1 MSTPASAMW
10 SSTPLSFPSLDTPAA
25 SDVGS
30 LAHQLHQPA
39 NLRIKRNRP
48 VHDPHP
54 TSSFLLT
61 PASNSSATMSDD
73 PTSQRSSRNVSK
85 PMFDLASAGSV
96 SRHSAPFGSS
106 SSMRSVGPLRP
117 SSLRSLVRQAL
128 AQHRYT
134 AAIFYADKLCSLV
147 SSLNGLQGHH
157 SSISTAAA
165 SLPPLSRVLLLCRCY
180 HANGEYRR
188 AIHALRTRT
197 AVCPPHTAAN
207 TSHDM
212 DDVWQYIQA
221 AHQSNDDE
229 LAYDDDDFDADSSKE
244 NQHADIN
251 TSMTDSNKMD
261 RRQQAGLSNVSAVTG
276 RARLVLECW
285 SLLSTCLFRCRDYE
299 EALLVLG
306 GDDAAAHQLL
316 HRLSDVLHTDSS
328 AASLLASNASQRG
341 DIYSQQQNR
350 TKACHWYRQALRY
363 DVQAVDAFDRLVE
376 GRMQSYEQERRMME
390 ELHFDGCEWLQL
402 VYWNKLQQ
410 FDASAHSAPSAS
422 NTKLPSRALATPA
435 SEQRSNDEGSV
446 VGRLSTLS
454 VQCGLQDNV
463 ELYTALVHQLYQRY
477 DTAAALALS
486 SRLLTLDPYN
496 PHLLPLHLLL
506 LTATHNTSH
515 LFYISH
521 QLSSSLPSSSL
532 SLYAIALYYYS
543 IRRLDLSRRFLSR
556 CSALDPLFPLPWLA
570 FGHCWAEED
579 ESDQALAAYRTAA
592 RLFEGSHLP
601 LLCLGMEYMRTG
613 NTSMAAQL
621 LESSYRVWPTDPL
634 VVNEL
639 GVLAY
644 QQGEW
649 GKAADHFRSALSLIS
664 SASAAASTGGSGNVA
679 AASAWSITACNLGHA
694 LRKLRSYSAAL
705 AAYQQALAPPRTDP
719 TQPAAAITQITV
731 PAVGGTGG
739 GSGGGGDVSG
749 WYVVRCIAFVYHLM
763 GDMDAAILH
772 YHRALAVRPRDTLT
786 ADLLNRALQE
796 TVERT
801 LAARQIDKL

>member
-10 SSTPLSFPSLDTPAA
+10 SSTPVSFPSLDTPAP

-30 LAHQLHQPA
+30 VSHQPHQPA
-39 NLRIKRNRP
+39 NHRIKRNRP
-48 VHDPHP
+48 IHELPQP

-61 PASNSSATMSDD
+61 PANSHSSAAMSDAVPSHRASRSGGQSMFD
-73 PTSQRSSRNVSK
+73 VTSAGPSSRQ
-85 PMFDLASAGSV
+85 
-96 SRHSAPFGSS
+96 SAPFSASS
-106 SSMRSVGPLRP
+106 GRGIGPLRP

-128 AQHRYT
+128 AQHRNT

-147 SSLNGLQGHH
+147 SPLSAFNGR
-157 SSISTAAA
+157 SSASPAAA
-165 SLPPLSRVLLLCRCY
+165 SLPSLSRVLLLCRCY

-197 AVCPPHTAAN
+197 AVCPPHSAAN

-221 AHQSNDDE
+221 ADNTNDEHFE
-229 LAYDDDDFDADSSKE
+229 LDDYDTDDDNTKE
-244 NQHADIN
+244 NQHTQIN
-251 TSMTDSNKMD
+251 ATVATDKPG
-261 RRQQAGLSNVSAVTG
+261 RRQPAGVSTLSAVST
-276 RARLVLECW
+276 RARVVLECW

-306 GDDAAAHQLL
+306 ADDSAAHQQL
-316 HRLSDVLHTDSS
+316 HRLSDALHSESS
-328 AASLLASNASQRG
+328 AASLLASMASHRG

-350 TKACHWYRQALRY
+350 IKACHWYRQALRY

-376 GRMQSYEQERRMME
+376 GRMQSYEQERRMMD
-390 ELHFDGCEWLQL
+390 ELSFDGCEWLQL

-410 FDASAHSAPSAS
+410 YDATAHNTAS
-422 NTKLPSRALATPA
+422 TTASLQPNRALATPA
-435 SEQRSNDEGSV
+435 SEQRSSDESSV

-579 ESDQALAAYRTAA
+579 ESDQAMAAYRTAA

-613 NTSMAAQL
+613 NTSMASQL

-649 GKAADHFRSALSLIS
+649 GRAADQFRAALSLIS
-664 SASAAASTGGSGNVA
+664 SASAAATAGGSGNEA

-694 LRKLRSYSAAL
+694 LRKLRSYTAAL
-705 AAYQQALAPPRTDP
+705 AAYQQALAPPRVDA
-719 TQPAAAITQITV
+719 TQRATAITQVAT
-731 PAVGGTGG
+731 AVGGGG
-739 GSGGGGDVSG
+739 GGGGGGDASG

-763 GDMDAAILH
+763 GDLDAAIMH

-786 ADLLNRALQE
+786 SDLLNRALQE

-801 LAARQIDKL
+801 LAVGELEDL

>member
-10 SSTPLSFPSLDTPAA
+10 SSTPVSFPSLDTPAA
-25 SDVGS
+25 SDVG
-30 LAHQLHQPA
+30 LMPHQPHQPT
-39 NLRIKRNRP
+39 NLRIKRIRP
-48 VHDPHP
+48 IHDPQP
-54 TSSFLLT
+54 ASSFYLT
-61 PASNSSATMSDD
+61 PASNSSAAMTDEA
-73 PTSQRSSRNVSK
+73 PSQRASKGAGK
-85 PMFDLASAGSV
+85 PMFDPTSTGS
-96 SRHSAPFGSS
+96 STRHSAPLSS
-106 SSMRSVGPLRP
+106 SSALPLGPLRP
-117 SSLRSLVRQAL
+117 SSLRSLIRQAL
-128 AQHRYT
+128 SHHRYT

-147 SSLNGLQGHH
+147 SPLASYERR
-157 SSISTAAA
+157 SSISPATA
-165 SLPPLSRVLLLCRCY
+165 SLPALSRVLLLCRCY

-197 AVCPPHTAAN
+197 AVCPPHSAAN
-207 TSHDM
+207 TAHDM
-212 DDVWQYIQA
+212 DDVWQYIQHA
-221 AHQSNDDE
+221 DQASDE
-229 LAYDDDDFDADSSKE
+229 EAAYDEDDADDDSSKE

-251 TSMTDSNKMD
+251 ASMTETSKLG
-261 RRQQAGLSNVSAVTG
+261 RQSAGMSAVSAVTA

-285 SLLSTCLFRCRDYE
+285 SVLSACLFRCRDYE
-299 EALLVLG
+299 GALLVLG
-306 GDDAAAHQLL
+306 ADDSAAHHQL
-316 HRLSDVLHTDSS
+316 HRLSDVLHSDPS
-328 AASLLASNASQRG
+328 AASLLASIASHRG

-350 TKACHWYRQALRY
+350 NKACHWYRQALRY

-390 ELHFDGCEWLQL
+390 ELCFDGCEWLQL

-410 FDASAHSAPSAS
+410 YDASAHNTAASSAS
-422 NTKLPSRALATPA
+422 QLSNRALATPA
-435 SEQRSNDEGSV
+435 NEQRSSDDGSV

-649 GKAADHFRSALSLIS
+649 SKAADRFRSALSLIS
-664 SASAAASTGGSGNVA
+664 SASASASGGGSGNVA

-694 LRKLRSYSAAL
+694 LRKLHSYNAAL
-705 AAYQQALAPPRTDP
+705 AAYQQALAPPHADTTQRT
-719 TQPAAAITQITV
+719 TAITQIT
-731 PAVGGTGG
+731 AAAAGG
-739 GSGGGGDVSG
+739 GGGGGVGAGDVSG

-763 GDMDAAILH
+763 GDMDAAIMH

-786 ADLLNRALQE
+786 SDLLNRALQE

-801 LAARQIDKL
+801 LATGEIDNL

>member
-10 SSTPLSFPSLDTPAA
+10 ASTPVSFPSLDTPAA
-25 SDVGS
+25 SDAGYAS
-30 LAHQLHQPA
+30 HQLHVPI
-39 NLRIKRNRP
+39 NNRSKRNRP
-48 VHDPHP
+48 VHDPQP

-61 PASNSSATMSDD
+61 PATKSPVAMSDD
-73 PTSQRSSRNVSK
+73 APSHRASRSGGKS
-85 PMFDLASAGSV
+85 MLDLPPAGSV
-96 SRHSAPFGSS
+96 LRHSAP
-106 SSMRSVGPLRP
+106 MAARAVGPLRP
-117 SSLRSLVRQAL
+117 ASLRSLVRQSL

-147 SSLNGLQGHH
+147 SPLVDRR
-157 SSISTAAA
+157 SSVTPSAA
-165 SLPPLSRVLLLCRCY
+165 SPPALSRVLLLCRCY

-197 AVCPPHTAAN
+197 AVCAPHSAASA
-207 TSHDM
+207 SHDA
-212 DDVWQYIQA
+212 DDVWQYVHSAEQ
-221 AHQSNDDE
+221 HTSDDE
-229 LAYDDDDFDADSSKE
+229 LALDDDEADDDSSKE
-244 NQHADIN
+244 NQQLN
-251 TSMTDSNKMD
+251 TSSIGAFDKSG
-261 RRQQAGLSNVSAVTG
+261 RRQPSSSSAQTSAVSA

-285 SLLSTCLFRCRDYE
+285 NLLSACLFRCRDHE

-306 GDDAAAHQLL
+306 ADD
-316 HRLSDVLHTDSS
+316 S
-328 AASLLASNASQRG
+328 AAQQQLQRLCDALYTDPTAPSLLAAAASHRA
-341 DIYSQQQNR
+341 DVYSQQQNR
-350 TKACHWYRQALRY
+350 GRACHWYRQALRY
-363 DVQAVDAFDRLVE
+363 DVRAVDAFDRLVE
-376 GRMQSYEQERRMME
+376 GRMQSLEAERRMLD
-390 ELHFDGCEWLQL
+390 ELDFAGVDWLRL
-402 VYWNKLQQ
+402 VYANKLQQ
-410 FDASAHSAPSAS
+410 HDASAHSAQPQQID
-422 NTKLPSRALATPA
+422 RALATPA
-435 SEQRSNDEGSV
+435 ASDARSDEEGGV
-446 VGRLSTLS
+446 VGRLTTLS

-463 ELYTALVHQLYQRY
+463 ELYTALVQQLYQRY

-556 CSALDPLFPLPWLA
+556 CSAADPLFPLPWLA

-613 NTSMAAQL
+613 NTAMAGQQ

-644 QQGEW
+644 QQGDW
-649 GKAADHFRSALSLIS
+649 ARAADRFRSALSLIS
-664 SASAAASTGGSGNVA
+664 SAAAASSAGGSGNA
-679 AASAWSITACNLGHA
+679 AAAFAWSVTACNLGHA
-694 LRKLRSYSAAL
+694 LRKSRAYAAAL
-705 AAYQQALAPPRTDP
+705 AAYQQALAPPSADAAQRATAAV
-719 TQPAAAITQITV
+719 TQST
-731 PAVGGTGG
+731 AVAGG
-739 GSGGGGDVSG
+739 GCGGAGDGGG
-749 WYVVRCIAFVYHLM
+749 WFVVRCIAFVHHLM
-763 GDMDAAILH
+763 GDLDAAIAH

-786 ADLLNRALQE
+786 SDLLNRALQE

-801 LAARQIDKL
+801 IATGEIDSL